1 MLLYIM
7 NMQLGVCV
15 LQWLLVKVFVEFQ
28 KRLEFGFFEQLM
40 TSENRN
46 NELNEVFIMG

>member
-1 MLLYIM
+1 
-7 NMQLGVCV
+7 MQLGVCV